1 MTKKKGDAS
10 IIEKNLEFFSFLFE
24 LINIIYIHVTFIFVG
39 FFRLRKF
46 VRCLKIMFF
55 TTQNNQNVF

>member
-24 LINIIYIHVTFIFVG
+24 LINIIYIHLLHLYLLDSSV
-39 FFRLRKF
+39 
-46 VRCLKIMFF
+46 
-55 TTQNNQNVF
+55 